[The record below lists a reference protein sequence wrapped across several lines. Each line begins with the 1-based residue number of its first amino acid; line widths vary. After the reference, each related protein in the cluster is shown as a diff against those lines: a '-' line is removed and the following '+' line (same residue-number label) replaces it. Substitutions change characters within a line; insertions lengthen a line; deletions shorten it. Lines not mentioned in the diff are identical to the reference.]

1 MQEEGK
7 TTFGLQNDETH
18 AYNGDDHQ
26 IEQLKKRQLQL
37 ESQSDVHNA
46 THKSPRQQLF
56 SHLKLHHRVFIVSGY
71 LHAESQQ
78 SDIWIPPELFQII
91 LLYYSHS
98 CAFPSSFPF
107 EFNGLLE
114 VRTNYSHPW
123 SFGYFEIHRNVFFG
137 AHTSLSTKLETKT
150 SLGHAI
156 ITRPSANSI
165 VFQAI
170 FGQHSLYFRASSV
183 EQCTK
188 WVSAMEKAVTF
199 NIKDIFRFRYTLSFK
214 KTQVVAAKHR
224 ETSTQCAIKILDKR
238 NTKRSA
244 LKQQLNLLK
253 DINNSCVVHLFETI
267 ETSQYLYLVMEQCEG
282 YPLLEQLVEMS
293 LQVTKHDCCNIMHQ
307 IASAVEYMHQ
317 KGIVLKS
324 LKPHNILCTHPQN
337 LQRVKIAIYGISNAY
352 KHPSFMVDSYF
363 APEILFNKAYDHTA
377 DYWNVGIIMYVL
389 LSGCVAFETDHDVMH
404 CDVSLEAQHW
414 SHVPLKQ
421 QNIVRGLLSIS
432 ASKRA
437 TCQDI
442 LNLQWTVSLSP
453 TIERLR
459 QSQPSFRTHSFRK
472 RYTPIIVTNN
482 RYNIQFR
489 KR

>member
-1 MQEEGK
+1 MMIHCHTHDSPDQRVCVCAR
-7 TTFGLQNDETH
+7 FCVGLF
-18 AYNGDDHQ
+18 
-26 IEQLKKRQLQL
+26 I
-37 ESQSDVHNA
+37 
-46 THKSPRQQLF
+46 
-56 SHLKLHHRVFIVSGY
+56 IVSGY
-71 LHAESQQ
+71 IHAETQQ
-78 SDIWIPPELFQII
+78 FHIWIPPELFQII
-91 LLYYSHS
+91 LFYYSHS
-98 CAFPSSFPF
+98 CAFSSEFPF
-107 EFNGLLE
+107 EFNDLLD
-114 VRTNYSHPW
+114 VRTHYSHPW

-188 WVSAMEKAVTF
+188 WVSAMEKAVRF

-267 ETSQYLYLVMEQCEG
+267 ETSQYLYLVMELCEG

-324 LKPHNILCTHPQN
+324 LKPHNILCMHPQN
-337 LQRVKIAIYGISNAY
+337 LQQVKIAHYGKHFYSNSY
-352 KHPSFMVDSYF
+352 IRSMYF
-363 APEILFNKAYDHTA
+363 APEILLYKKAYGHTV
-377 DYWNVGIIMYVL
+377 DYWNVGIILYVL
-389 LSGCVAFETDHDVMH
+389 LSGCLAFEWL
-404 CDVSLEAQHW
+404 CGKVSLEAQYW
-414 SHVPLKQ
+414 SHVPVKQ

-437 TCQDI
+437 TCKDI
-442 LNLQWTVSLSP
+442 LSQQWTVSLSP

-459 QSQPSFRTHSFRK
+459 QNQPSLRTHLCNMLQIDVLEKSLEDIHDDHNNTRFRK
-472 RYTPIIVTNN
+472 RRHAMPGDYSTQLKTTLKFILLFI
-482 RYNIQFR
+482 
-489 KR
+489 

>member
-1 MQEEGK
+1 MQEEGN
-7 TTFGLQNDETH
+7 TTFDLQNDTH
-18 AYNGDDHQ
+18 TYNDGDHQ
-26 IEQLKKRQLQL
+26 IEQLK
-37 ESQSDVHNA
+37 NA
-46 THKSPRQQLF
+46 THKSPQRQIF
-56 SHLKLHHRVFIVSGY
+56 SHLKPHQQVFIVSGY
-71 LHAESQQ
+71 IHAESQQ

-114 VRTNYSHPW
+114 VRTNYSYPW
-123 SFGYFEIHRNVFFG
+123 LCGYFEIHHNVLYG
-137 AHTSLSTKLETKT
+137 ANSSLSTTLVTK
-150 SLGHAI
+150 SFLRHAI
-156 ITRPSANSI
+156 INRPSANSI
-165 VFQAI
+165 VFQVI
-170 FGQHSLYFRASSV
+170 FREYSPKQIYFRACSV

-188 WVSAMEKAVTF
+188 WVFAMEKAVKF
-199 NIKDIFRFRYTLSFK
+199 NIEDIFGLRYILSNVNTK
-214 KTQVVAAKHR
+214 VVAVKHN
-224 ETSTQCAIKILDKR
+224 ETSQKYALKIVDKR

-244 LKQQLNLLK
+244 LKQHLNLLNEI
-253 DINNSCVVHLFETI
+253 DNPCVVHLFGTI

-282 YPLLEQLVEMS
+282 YPLLDQLIETN
-293 LQVTKHDCCNIMHQ
+293 LHVTKHDCCNIMHQ
-307 IASAVEYMHQ
+307 IASAVEYMHER
-317 KGIVLKS
+317 GIVLKN
-324 LKPHNILCTHPQN
+324 LKPRNILCMHPQN
-337 LQRVKIAIYGISNAY
+337 LQQVKIAHYGKHFYSNAY
-352 KHPSFMVDSYF
+352 IRTQNRGYSYF